1 MFPVLANQQLRQDQA
16 DAVVVVV
23 VDVVEIVVMAG
34 KLADVVAVG
43 IEILVIENHL
53 ADAFAVVFLDVRA
66 IYDGQHFG
74 ETRSR

>member
-16 DAVVVVV
+16 DVVVVV

-43 IEILVIENHL
+43 IEVLVIENHL
-53 ADAFAVVFLDVRA
+53 ADAFTVVFLDVRA
-66 IYDGQHFG
+66 IDDGHHIG